1 MCDQKFRCH
10 LFDYLLVIV
19 SGRNELD
26 QYGDPSNEKKIEKS
40 PWEMYICTLNRSL
53 ICSLKGGGGI
63 CLVLDAVCTGF
74 WLCRGQQSRRGS
86 CLRAARSFVGLCAA
100 VLSWSAALLGT
111 VTCERGEMSVS

>member
-1 MCDQKFRCH
+1 MGNVH
-10 LFDYLLVIV
+10 L
-19 SGRNELD
+19 
-26 QYGDPSNEKKIEKS
+26 
-40 PWEMYICTLNRSL
+40 YIKQITDLFF
-53 ICSLKGGGGI
+53 KGGGYI

-111 VTCERGEMSVS
+111 VTCERGERSVSETYLTTELTWD